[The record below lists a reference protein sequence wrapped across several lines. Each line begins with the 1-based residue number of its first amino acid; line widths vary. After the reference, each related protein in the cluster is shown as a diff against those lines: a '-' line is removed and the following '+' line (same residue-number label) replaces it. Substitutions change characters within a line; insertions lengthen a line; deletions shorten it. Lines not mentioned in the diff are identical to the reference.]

1 MDLVFVDPPYR
12 MGMLLPVLEE
22 LCSLDILA
30 SPSTLVAQSEQ
41 REVSASPC
49 EQSGDGQVEN
59 LWRHPDNPLST
70 RGTAMS
76 SKLVIYPGTFDPI
89 TNGHISVVSR
99 ALKIFDRLVIA
110 ILNNPNKLPL
120 FTMEERIQ
128 MIRDVLKDQ
137 RHVEVESF
145 NGLLVDYVIQKKTN
159 VVIRGLRALS
169 DFEYEFQ
176 MALMNRKL
184 NREVQSIFLMTDYKW
199 FYTSSTI
206 IKEAASLGGD
216 VSGLGPSDR
225 LQETETKIRVLKRS

>member
-1 MDLVFVDPPYR
+1 
-12 MGMLLPVLEE
+12 
-22 LCSLDILA
+22 
-30 SPSTLVAQSEQ
+30 
-41 REVSASPC
+41 
-49 EQSGDGQVEN
+49 
-59 LWRHPDNPLST
+59 
-70 RGTAMS
+70 MS
-76 SKLVIYPGTFDPI
+76 SKVVIYPGTFDPI
-89 TNGHISVVSR
+89 TNGHISIVSR

-120 FTMEERIQ
+120 FSMDERIQ
-128 MIRDVLKDQ
+128 MIREVLKDQ
-137 RHVEVESF
+137 KHLEVDSF

-216 VSGLGPSDR
+216 VSGLVPPVVCRKMKEKFGY
-225 LQETETKIRVLKRS
+225 

>member
-1 MDLVFVDPPYR
+1 
-12 MGMLLPVLEE
+12 
-22 LCSLDILA
+22 
-30 SPSTLVAQSEQ
+30 
-41 REVSASPC
+41 
-49 EQSGDGQVEN
+49 
-59 LWRHPDNPLST
+59 
-70 RGTAMS
+70 MS
-76 SKLVIYPGTFDPI
+76 SKVVIYPGTFDPI
-89 TNGHISVVSR
+89 TNGHISVISR

-110 ILNNPNKLPL
+110 ILNNPQKVPL
-120 FTMEERIQ
+120 FSMEERIQ
-128 MIRDVLKDQ
+128 MIREVLKDQ
-137 RHVEVESF
+137 RHVEVDSF

-216 VSGLGPSDR
+216 VSGLVPPIVCR
-225 LQETETKIRVLKRS
+225 KLKEKFGY

>member
-1 MDLVFVDPPYR
+1 
-12 MGMLLPVLEE
+12 
-22 LCSLDILA
+22 
-30 SPSTLVAQSEQ
+30 
-41 REVSASPC
+41 
-49 EQSGDGQVEN
+49 
-59 LWRHPDNPLST
+59 
-70 RGTAMS
+70 MS
-76 SKLVIYPGTFDPI
+76 SKVVIYPGTFDPI
-89 TNGHISVVSR
+89 TNGHISIISR

-110 ILNNPNKLPL
+110 ILNNPQKLPL
-120 FTMEERIQ
+120 FSMEERIQ
-128 MIRDVLKDQ
+128 MIREVLRDQ
-137 RHVEVESF
+137 RHVEVDSF

-216 VSGLGPSDR
+216 VSGLVPPIVC
-225 LQETETKIRVLKRS
+225 KKLKQKFGY

>member
-1 MDLVFVDPPYR
+1 
-12 MGMLLPVLEE
+12 
-22 LCSLDILA
+22 
-30 SPSTLVAQSEQ
+30 
-41 REVSASPC
+41 
-49 EQSGDGQVEN
+49 
-59 LWRHPDNPLST
+59 
-70 RGTAMS
+70 MS
-76 SKLVIYPGTFDPI
+76 SKVVIYPGTFDPI
-89 TNGHISVVSR
+89 THGHISIISR

-110 ILNNPNKLPL
+110 ILNNPQKLPL
-120 FTMEERIQ
+120 FSIEERIQ

-137 RHVEVESF
+137 RHLEVESF

-216 VSGLGPSDR
+216 VSGLVPPVVCR
-225 LQETETKIRVLKRS
+225 KLKEKFGY

>member
-1 MDLVFVDPPYR
+1 
-12 MGMLLPVLEE
+12 
-22 LCSLDILA
+22 
-30 SPSTLVAQSEQ
+30 
-41 REVSASPC
+41 
-49 EQSGDGQVEN
+49 
-59 LWRHPDNPLST
+59 
-70 RGTAMS
+70 MS
-76 SKLVIYPGTFDPI
+76 SKVVIYPGTFDPI
-89 TNGHISVVSR
+89 THGHISIISR

-110 ILNNPNKLPL
+110 ILNNPQKLPL
-120 FTMEERIQ
+120 FSIEERIQ
-128 MIRDVLKDQ
+128 MIREVLKDQ
-137 RHVEVESF
+137 RYLEVESF

-216 VSGLGPSDR
+216 VSGLVPPVVCR
-225 LQETETKIRVLKRS
+225 KLKEKFGY